1 MSLRELLKDIHTE
14 AENKPWAKLLM
25 SGEMTAE
32 QYGLY
37 LNQQHIMY
45 TALEDRA
52 EEIGV
57 LDDFPEM
64 RRAEIIGFD
73 KMGYSYPA
81 KAMNTTRKYITYCK
95 TMKYQQVFA
104 HMYVRHFGDMFG
116 GQMIKNKIPDPNFAE
131 VGSNDAEWPK
141 GTMYDFDDAPGTI
154 KRFREYLRDD
164 YADEARKCFQM
175 AINLFT
181 ELEEY
186 YDIQ

>member
-1 MSLRELLKDIHTE
+1 MSLRELLQDIHTE

-52 EEIGV
+52 DEIGV
-57 LDDFPEM
+57 LDDFPEL

-81 KAMNTTRKYITYCK
+81 KAMATTRNYITYCK
-95 TMKYQQVFA
+95 SMKYQQVFA

-116 GQMIKNKIPDPNFAE
+116 GQMIKNKIPDPNF
-131 VGSNDAEWPK
+131 VGEGNEWPK
-141 GTMYDFDDAPGTI
+141 GTMYDFDDAPKII
-154 KRFREYLRDD
+154 KRFREFLKDEYEP
-164 YADEARKCFQM
+164 EARVCFQM
-175 AINLFT
+175 AIDLFS